1 MTSPT
6 FECTYEEFRC
16 VAADYFRALE
26 TVKSYEEL
34 QAAHGCLALHYLGIR
49 WDENN
54 PLDRVHRTAGAPA
67 LMRVATQYYV
77 DCELR
82 LEHAEVA

>member
-1 MTSPT
+1 MRTSPAV
-6 FECTYEEFRC
+6 ECTYGEFRC

-34 QAAHGCLALHYLGIR
+34 QAAHGCLALHYLGIQ
-49 WDENN
+49 WNENN
-54 PLDRVHRTAGAPA
+54 PLDCVHRTVGAPA
-67 LMRVATQYYV
+67 IMRVATQYYV

-82 LEHAEVA
+82 LKRVGV